1 MVHVLK
7 SNKTLANGKKVTYL
21 YLAHNIRK
29 NGMTVKEWMIP
40 LGKQGEATEKLKKI
54 AKSQKGFF
62 PENAEHLSSALIC
75 AYLDIFKELDLIG
88 IVNEQTN
95 KKRTQGLTPGHYLLF
110 CILNRLTAP
119 KSKRQLKSWFEGT
132 LLTEIYPDAA
142 ENLTS
147 QHIWNHFTYFDKD
160 ILKAI
165 FFKLLQAVQKA
176 YGNTQGTFL
185 LDATNFYTYIGDHP
199 LNTLPK
205 RGHNKEK
212 RNHLNQINFTLVIDQ
227 EKEFPVYY
235 KTFPGNV
242 SDSKHFT
249 EILPEIFEWFQK
261 LNPLNP
267 KPTVTIVFDKGNNSP
282 IAMETIDKNEWD
294 FIGSLRPSMFK
305 DLLKEPYTEFSK
317 IYDTK
322 KKHAVYAFRRESTV
336 YTGKRR
342 VVIVTFDEKVHNKRL
357 HTLEYH
363 LAKRFDELREF
374 SILKLNT
381 KPQWLDLA
389 KISKHI
395 DTQILKHKDFKKII
409 TVLLES
415 TIKSAITYQEL
426 RWGLDAEQFTDE
438 VKTFGKSI
446 IFSNKMNWS
455 TKDIVLGYRSQF
467 KVEHKFRDMKSTAYI
482 KTRPIFH
489 WRDRTIRIH
498 IFICM
503 LAVLGQALL
512 KLRFQQFKL
521 KGSFLEL
528 VANLEKIHKINFFYD
543 KGRYKQSIMPHLT
556 QNQKIF
562 LSKLNLI
569 HYFS

>member
-1 MVHVLK
+1 MVHLLK
-7 SNKTLANGKKVTYL
+7 SKKTLANGKKVTYL

-29 NGMTVKEWMIP
+29 NGITVKEWMIP
-40 LGKQGEATEKLKKI
+40 LGKQGEAMEDLKEI
-54 AKSQKGFF
+54 AKSQKGFL

-75 AYLDIFKELDLIG
+75 AYLDIFEELDLVG
-88 IVNEQTN
+88 IINEQTA
-95 KKRTQGLTPGHYLLF
+95 KKRSQGLTPGHYLLF

-119 KSKRQLKSWFEGT
+119 KSKRQLESWFEGT

-142 ENLTS
+142 EKLTS
-147 QHIWNHFTYFDKD
+147 QHIWNHFTYFNKD
-160 ILKAI
+160 ILKEI
-165 FFKLLQAVQKA
+165 FFNLLQAVQQA
-176 YGNTQGTFL
+176 YGDTKGTFL

-212 RNHLNQINFTLVIDQ
+212 RKHLNQINFTLVIDQ

-242 SDSKHFT
+242 PDSKHFA
-249 EILPEIFEWFQK
+249 EILPEISEWFQK
-261 LNPLNP
+261 LNPLQP
-267 KPTVTIVFDKGNNSP
+267 KPTVTLIFDKGNNSLE
-282 IAMETIDKNEWD
+282 AMKIIDQNKWD
-294 FIGSLRPSMFK
+294 YIGSLRPSMFK

-322 KKHAVYAFRRESTV
+322 KKHVVYAFRREAKV
-336 YTGKRR
+336 YTGERR
-342 VVIVTFDEKVHNKRL
+342 VIIITFDENVHNKRL

-381 KPQWLDLA
+381 KPQWRDPA

-395 DTQILKHKDFKKII
+395 DTQILKQKDFKKII
-409 TVLLES
+409 TVILEN
-415 TIKSAITYQEL
+415 TIKSATNYQEL
-426 RWGLDAEQFTDE
+426 RWGLDAEQFTDQ

-446 IFSNKMNWS
+446 IFSNKLDWS
-455 TKDIVLGYRSQF
+455 TKEIILGYRSQF
-467 KVEHKFRDMKSTAYI
+467 KVEHKFRAMKSTDYI

-489 WRDRTIRIH
+489 WRDRNIRVH
-498 IFICM
+498 IYICM
-503 LAVLGQALL
+503 LAVMGQALL
-512 KLRFQQFKL
+512 KLRFKQAKL

-528 VANLEKIHKINFFYD
+528 VADLEKIHKINLIYD
-543 KGRYKQSIMPHLT
+543 KGRYKKAIKPQLT
-556 QNQKIF
+556 QNQKKIV
-562 LSKLNLI
+562 SKLNLAR
-569 HYFS
+569 YFS

>member
-1 MVHVLK
+1 MVHVVK
-7 SNKTLANGKKVTYL
+7 SKKTLANGKKVTYL

-40 LGKQGEATEKLKKI
+40 LGKKEIAIKNLKEI

-75 AYLDIFKELDLIG
+75 AYLDIFEELDLVG
-88 IVNEQTN
+88 IINEQTT
-95 KKRTQGLTPGHYLLF
+95 KKRSQGLTPGHYLLF
-110 CILNRLTAP
+110 CILNRLVAP
-119 KSKRQLKSWFEGT
+119 KSKRQLESWFEET
-132 LLTEIYPDAA
+132 LLTELYPDAA

-147 QHIWNHFTYFDKD
+147 QHIWNHFTYFDEEN
-160 ILKAI
+160 LKTI
-165 FFKLLQAVQKA
+165 FFNLLQAVQQS
-176 YGNTQGTFL
+176 YGYTTGTFL

-199 LNTLPK
+199 LNTLLK

-242 SDSKHFT
+242 PDSKHFT
-249 EILPEIFEWFQK
+249 EILPEISEWFQK
-261 LNPLNP
+261 LNSPQP
-267 KPTVTIVFDKGNNSP
+267 KPIITIVFDKGNNSP
-282 IAMETIDKNEWD
+282 EAMEIIDQNEWK

-322 KKHAVYAFRRESTV
+322 NKHAVYAFRREATV
-336 YTGKRR
+336 YTGERR
-342 VVIVTFDEKVHNKRL
+342 VIIVTFDKRL

-363 LAKRFDELREF
+363 LAKRFDELCEF

-381 KPQWLDLA
+381 KPQWRDPT

-395 DTQILKHKDFKKII
+395 DTQILKQKDFKKII
-409 TVLLES
+409 TVILES
-415 TIKSAITYQEL
+415 TIQSAINYQEL
-426 RWGLDAEQFTDE
+426 RWGLDAKQFTDQ
-438 VKTFGKSI
+438 VKSFGKSI
-446 IFSNKMNWS
+446 IFSNKMDWS

-467 KVEHKFRDMKSTAYI
+467 KVEQKFRDMKSTNYI

-489 WRDRTIRIH
+489 WRDRTIRVH
-498 IFICM
+498 IYICM
-503 LAVLGQALL
+503 LAVMGQALL
-512 KLRFQQFKL
+512 KLRFKQAKL

-528 VANLEKIHKINFFYD
+528 VADLEKIRKINLIYD
-543 KGRYKQSIMPHLT
+543 KGRNKKAIIPRLT
-556 QNQKIF
+556 QNQKKIV
-562 LSKLNLI
+562 SKLNLA